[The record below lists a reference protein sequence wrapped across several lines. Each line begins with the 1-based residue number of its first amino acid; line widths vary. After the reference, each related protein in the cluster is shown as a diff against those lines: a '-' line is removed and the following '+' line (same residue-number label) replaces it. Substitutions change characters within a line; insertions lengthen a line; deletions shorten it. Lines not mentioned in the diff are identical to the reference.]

1 MTNTFKLKKGLGRGL
16 SSLIGDTSTTPK
28 SNKVS
33 ISSIVKNKFQPR
45 KNFNKEQ
52 MDELISSI
60 KERGIIQ
67 PIIVRRQSDK
77 YEIVAGVFSRNSK
90 LSINFGK
97 KLGIQKDRCYSNF
110 IEMANK
116 ESKRKD
122 GIKVVSIM
130 TPPSSHQIIAEKFID
145 NNINIISDKP
155 FAGNLEQA
163 KKLYKKIKSNKKI
176 KYALTHNYSAY
187 PMVRE
192 AKVLVEKGKLGRVE
206 YINVEYIQDWSG
218 GSKINS
224 KNAKKKL
231 KWKID
236 RKIVGISAVLNEIG
250 THAYHLATYIS
261 GLRGDKVFA
270 DIKQISK
277 KIQMDDSA
285 QVMINFTNGAKGMF
299 WTSVMAKGGV
309 YGLRIRIFGTKGSLE
324 WVQNDPNYLKLN
336 PGKGAVK
343 YLERGFHNAKFSK
356 KFSRIKF
363 GHPEGYLDAFAN
375 IYKEFANSLK
385 NKSKKRYFYPNEDEG
400 LETAKFINACKV
412 SSKNKKWEKIK

>member
-1 MTNTFKLKKGLGRGL
+1 MKTKKFSLGIVG
-16 SSLIGDTSTTPK
+16 GGPK
-28 SNKVS
+28 SWIGHVHR
-33 ISSIVKNKFQPR
+33 ISARFDN
-45 KNFNKEQ
+45 
-52 MDELISSI
+52 
-60 KERGIIQ
+60 
-67 PIIVRRQSDK
+67 K

-122 GIKVVSIM
+122 GIQVVSIM

-206 YINVEYIQDWSG
+206 YINVEYIQDWSA

-277 KIQMDDSA
+277 KIQMDDNA

-375 IYKEFANSLK
+375 IYSEFANSLK

-412 SSKNKKWEKIK
+412 SSKNKRWVKIK

>member
-1 MTNTFKLKKGLGRGL
+1 MNTNKLSLGIVG
-16 SSLIGDTSTTPK
+16 GGPK
-28 SNKVS
+28 SWIGHVHR
-33 ISSIVKNKFQPR
+33 ISARF
-45 KNFNKEQ
+45 
-52 MDELISSI
+52 D
-60 KERGIIQ
+60 
-67 PIIVRRQSDK
+67 DK

-97 KLGIQKDRCYSNF
+97 TLGISKDRCYSNF
-110 IEMANK
+110 KEMALK
-116 ESKRKD
+116 ESKRND
-122 GIKVVSIM
+122 GIQVVSIM
-130 TPPSSHQIIAEKFID
+130 TPPSSHQIIAEKFIEK
-145 NNINIISDKP
+145 NINIISDKP
-155 FAGNLEQA
+155 FAGNLDQA

-192 AKVLVEKGKLGRVE
+192 AKVLIEKDKIGKIE
-206 YINVEYIQDWSG
+206 YVNVEYIQDWSDG
-218 GSKINS
+218 TKINLR
-224 KNAKKKL
+224 NAKKKL

-236 RKIVGISAVLNEIG
+236 NKIVGASAVLNEIG

-261 GLRGDKVFA
+261 GLKGEKIFA

-277 KIQMDDSA
+277 KIKMDDNA

-309 YGLRIRIFGTKGSLE
+309 YGLKIRVFGSKGSLE

-336 PGKGAVK
+336 PDKGAVR
-343 YLERGFHNAKFSK
+343 YLERGFHNAELSK

-375 IYKEFANSLK
+375 IYREFADSLK

-412 SSKNKKWEKIK
+412 SSKNKRWVKIK

>member
-1 MTNTFKLKKGLGRGL
+1 MNTNKLSLGIVG
-16 SSLIGDTSTTPK
+16 GGPK
-28 SNKVS
+28 SWIGHVHR
-33 ISSIVKNKFQPR
+33 ISARF
-45 KNFNKEQ
+45 
-52 MDELISSI
+52 D
-60 KERGIIQ
+60 
-67 PIIVRRQSDK
+67 DK

-97 KLGIQKDRCYSNF
+97 TLGISKDRCYSNF
-110 IEMANK
+110 KEMALK
-116 ESKRKD
+116 ESKRND
-122 GIKVVSIM
+122 GIQVVSIM
-130 TPPSSHQIIAEKFID
+130 TPPSSHQIIAEKFIEK
-145 NNINIISDKP
+145 NINIISDKP
-155 FAGNLEQA
+155 FAGNLDQA

-192 AKVLVEKGKLGRVE
+192 AKVLIEKGKIGKIE
-206 YINVEYIQDWSG
+206 YVNVEFIQDWSDG
-218 GSKINS
+218 TKINVR
-224 KNAKKKL
+224 NAKKKL

-236 RKIVGISAVLNEIG
+236 NKIVGASAVLNEIG

-261 GLRGDKVFA
+261 GLKGEKIFA

-277 KIQMDDSA
+277 KIKMDDNA

-309 YGLRIRIFGTKGSLE
+309 YGLKIRVFGSKGSLE

-336 PGKGAVK
+336 PDKGAVR
-343 YLERGFHNAKFSK
+343 YLERGFHNAELSK

-375 IYKEFANSLK
+375 IYKEFADSLK

-412 SSKNKKWEKIK
+412 SSKNKRWVKIK

>member
-1 MTNTFKLKKGLGRGL
+1 MNTNKLSLGIVG
-16 SSLIGDTSTTPK
+16 GGPK
-28 SNKVS
+28 SWIGHVHR
-33 ISSIVKNKFQPR
+33 ISARF
-45 KNFNKEQ
+45 
-52 MDELISSI
+52 D
-60 KERGIIQ
+60 
-67 PIIVRRQSDK
+67 DK

-90 LSINFGK
+90 LSISFGK
-97 KLGIQKDRCYSNF
+97 TLGISKDRCYSTF
-110 IEMANK
+110 KEMALK
-116 ESKRKD
+116 ESKRND
-122 GIKVVSIM
+122 GIQVVSIM
-130 TPPSSHQIIAEKFID
+130 TPPSSHQIIAEKFIEK
-145 NNINIISDKP
+145 NINIISDKP
-155 FAGNLEQA
+155 FAGNLDQA

-192 AKVLVEKGKLGRVE
+192 AKVLIEKGKIGKIE
-206 YINVEYIQDWSG
+206 YVNVEYIQDWSG
-218 GSKINS
+218 GTKINVR
-224 KNAKKKL
+224 NAKKKL

-236 RKIVGISAVLNEIG
+236 NKIVGASAVLNEIG

-261 GLRGDKVFA
+261 GLKGEKIFA

-277 KIQMDDSA
+277 KIKMDDNA

-309 YGLRIRIFGTKGSLE
+309 YGLRIRVFGSKGSLE

-336 PGKGAVK
+336 PDKGAVR
-343 YLERGFHNAKFSK
+343 YLERGFHNAELSK

-375 IYKEFANSLK
+375 IYREFAESLK

-412 SSKNKKWEKIK
+412 SSKNKRWVKIK

>member
-1 MTNTFKLKKGLGRGL
+1 MKTKKFSLGIVG
-16 SSLIGDTSTTPK
+16 GGPK
-28 SNKVS
+28 SWIGHVHR
-33 ISSIVKNKFQPR
+33 ISARFDN
-45 KNFNKEQ
+45 
-52 MDELISSI
+52 
-60 KERGIIQ
+60 
-67 PIIVRRQSDK
+67 K

-122 GIKVVSIM
+122 GIQVVSIM

-206 YINVEYIQDWSG
+206 YINVEYIQDWSA

-277 KIQMDDSA
+277 KIQMDDNA

-375 IYKEFANSLK
+375 IYSEFANSLK

>member
-1 MTNTFKLKKGLGRGL
+1 MNTNKLSLGIVG
-16 SSLIGDTSTTPK
+16 GGPK
-28 SNKVS
+28 SWIGHVHR
-33 ISSIVKNKFQPR
+33 ISARF
-45 KNFNKEQ
+45 
-52 MDELISSI
+52 D
-60 KERGIIQ
+60 
-67 PIIVRRQSDK
+67 DK
-77 YEIVAGVFSRNSK
+77 YEIVAGVFSRNAK

-97 KLGIQKDRCYSNF
+97 TLGISKDRCYSTF
-110 IEMANK
+110 KEMALK
-116 ESKRKD
+116 ESKRND
-122 GIKVVSIM
+122 GIQVVSIM
-130 TPPSSHQIIAEKFID
+130 TPPSSHQIIAEKFIEK
-145 NNINIISDKP
+145 NINIISDKP
-155 FAGNLEQA
+155 FAGNLDQA

-192 AKVLVEKGKLGRVE
+192 AKVLIEKGKIGKIENV
-206 YINVEYIQDWSG
+206 NVEYIQDWSDG
-218 GSKINS
+218 TKINVR
-224 KNAKKKL
+224 NAKKKL

-236 RKIVGISAVLNEIG
+236 NKIVGASAVLNEIG

-261 GLRGDKVFA
+261 GLKGEKIFA

-277 KIQMDDSA
+277 KIKMDDNA

-309 YGLRIRIFGTKGSLE
+309 YGLRIRVFGSKGSLE

-336 PGKGAVK
+336 PDKGAVR
-343 YLERGFHNAKFSK
+343 YLERGFHNAELSK

-375 IYKEFANSLK
+375 IYREFAESLK

-412 SSKNKKWEKIK
+412 SSKNKRWVKIK

>member
-1 MTNTFKLKKGLGRGL
+1 MNTNKLSLGVVG
-16 SSLIGDTSTTPK
+16 GGPK
-28 SNKVS
+28 SWIGHVHR
-33 ISSIVKNKFQPR
+33 ISARF
-45 KNFNKEQ
+45 
-52 MDELISSI
+52 D
-60 KERGIIQ
+60 
-67 PIIVRRQSDK
+67 DK

-90 LSINFGK
+90 LSVSFGK
-97 KLGIQKDRCYSNF
+97 TLGISKDRCYSTF
-110 IEMANK
+110 KEMALK
-116 ESKRKD
+116 ESKRND
-122 GIKVVSIM
+122 GIQVVSIM
-130 TPPSSHQIIAEKFID
+130 TPPSSHQIIAEKFIEK
-145 NNINIISDKP
+145 NINIISDKP
-155 FAGNLEQA
+155 FAGNLDQA

-192 AKVLVEKGKLGRVE
+192 AKVLIEKGKIGKIE
-206 YINVEYIQDWSG
+206 YVNVEYIQDWSDG
-218 GSKINS
+218 TKINVR
-224 KNAKKKL
+224 NAKKKL

-236 RKIVGISAVLNEIG
+236 NKIVGASAVLNEIG

-261 GLRGDKVFA
+261 GLKGEKIFA

-277 KIQMDDSA
+277 KIKMDDNA

-309 YGLRIRIFGTKGSLE
+309 YGLRIRVFGSKGSLE

-336 PGKGAVK
+336 PDKGAVR
-343 YLERGFHNAKFSK
+343 YLERGFHNAELSK

-375 IYKEFANSLK
+375 IYREFADSLK

-412 SSKNKKWEKIK
+412 SSKNKRWVKIK